1 MKIPS
6 IKMPQVLG
14 QSQNDPSD
22 GAQSKIEISKKNICI
37 LALIVI
43 ASTILGCAVSD
54 RISQEDAP
62 EPYVTPT
69 PSESRA
75 SLFAAL
81 NATDEETSASAHAPT
96 SGNQDQNRGI
106 DGEMV
111 ARDGSKQDQQI
122 GEFAT
127 EPAIP
132 DCDFIWFDSKHAS
145 CYDVETDLWLVY
157 EAGVGEGIFDNRI
170 FYRHNRTDARWE
182 SFASQTPDDI
192 WLIKRGETQSTSQL
206 HLCQQDNT
214 TGEWIEHVKQGSA
227 IQLGSGRAWFDA
239 SGSDCHS
246 MAQGISS
253 EISIRDA
260 YFSCRVS
267 GGIPPV
273 AYDWTSDQ
281 DGQIGSTGSFDRKL
295 SKGTHRI
302 TLVVTDA
309 SGSSM
314 TGVAVTQVD

>member
-14 QSQNDPSD
+14 QSQKDPSD
-22 GAQSKIEISKKNICI
+22 GAQSKLKISKKTICI

-69 PSESRA
+69 PSEGRA

-81 NATDEETSASAHAPT
+81 NATDEETSASAPAA
-96 SGNQDQNRGI
+96 GNQDQDQEI
-106 DGEMV
+106 DGEM
-111 ARDGSKQDQQI
+111 AAQDNSEPDLQV

-132 DCDFIWFDSKHAS
+132 DCDFIWFDSRHAS

-157 EAGVGEGIFDNRI
+157 EAGVGEGIFGNRVL
-170 FYRHNRTDARWE
+170 YRNNKTDARWE

-192 WLIKRGETQSTSQL
+192 WLIARGETQSTSQL
-206 HLCQQDNT
+206 YLNKQDNA
-214 TGEWIEHVKQGSA
+214 TGEWIEHVKPGSA
-227 IQLGSGRAWFDA
+227 IRLGSGRAWFDA

-246 MAQGISS
+246 RAQGISS

-260 YFSCRVS
+260 YFSCRVN

>member
-6 IKMPQVLG
+6 IKMPQALG
-14 QSQNDPSD
+14 RSPKNPSE
-22 GAQSKIEISKKNICI
+22 GAQSKITISKKNICI

-81 NATDEETSASAHAPT
+81 NATDEETSAA
-96 SGNQDQNRGI
+96 GNQDQDQEI
-106 DGEMV
+106 DGEM
-111 ARDGSKQDQQI
+111 AAQDDSEPDHQI

-132 DCDFIWFDSKHAS
+132 DCDFIWFDNEHAS

-157 EAGVGEGIFDNRI
+157 EADVGEGIFGNRI
-170 FYRHNRTDARWE
+170 LYRHNKTDARWE

-192 WLIKRGETQSTSQL
+192 WLIARGETQSTSQL

-214 TGEWIEHVKQGSA
+214 TGKWIEHVKPGSA
-227 IQLGSGRAWFDA
+227 IRLGSGRAWFDA
-239 SGSDCHS
+239 IGSDCHNR
-246 MAQGISS
+246 AQGISS
-253 EISIRDA
+253 EISIRDDH
-260 YFSCRVS
+260 FSCRVN

-309 SGSSM
+309 SGSST
-314 TGVAVTQVD
+314 TGVAVTHAD